1 MKAYLYRVDKT
12 NEFRMHEGEVKI
24 HGVEGIFKLD
34 GERWG
39 RYSVSGEP
47 GVVKGGSVWFIE
59 PNEKGAVKVLTAYF
73 KVKRASYM
81 KLVKNLDEKMKVIGS
96 IEGGSDD

>member
-12 NEFRMHEGEVKI
+12 NAFRMHEGEVKI

-47 GVVKGGSVWFIE
+47 GVVKGGSVWYVE
-59 PNEKGAVKVLTAYF
+59 PSVRDAVKVLTEYY
-73 KVKRASYM
+73 KDKRVSYM
-81 KLVKNLDEKMKVIGS
+81 RLVENLDAKVQAIKAVG
-96 IEGGSDD
+96 EACHD

>member
-12 NEFRMHEGEVKI
+12 NAFRMHEGEVKI

-59 PNEKGAVKVLTAYF
+59 PNEKEAVKVLAAYF

-81 KLVKNLDEKMKVIGS
+81 KLVKNLDEKMKVIGA

>member
-12 NEFRMHEGEVKI
+12 NEFRVHEGEVKI

-47 GVVKGGSVWFIE
+47 GIVKGGSVWFIK
-59 PNEKGAVKVLTAYF
+59 PNEKGAVKVLAAYF

>member
-12 NEFRMHEGEVKI
+12 NEFRVHEGEVKI

-47 GVVKGGSVWFIE
+47 GIVKGGSVWFIE
-59 PNEKGAVKVLTAYF
+59 PNEKYAVKVLAAYF